1 MLPTA
6 VLVLLLVALLTWSA
20 AVRAGACPGHWLTLG
35 LNVLLPQ

>member
-20 AVRAGACPGHWLTLG
+20 AVRTNARPSHRLTLG